1 MIIKVSKEASLN
13 VAGTIEIAQ
22 YIFKSQSL
30 VILSESNFHLDARI
44 SFSHPLFLMAHPPLN
59 G

>member
-30 VILSESNFHLDARI
+30 VILSESNFHLDERI
-44 SFSHPLFLMAHPPLN
+44 SFSHPLLLMTHPPLH